1 MIKTNVLKPNTNYEL
16 NAEDINFSV
25 QLAKVGSVHF
35 LSSQVILTAA
45 EGKGLKFH
53 ECNSSGVICEGLKL
67 PDSWIIER
75 IFINTDGK
83 VEVVFKIN
91 NKL

>member
-35 LSSQVILTAA
+35 SFKSSY
-45 EGKGLKFH
+45 F
-53 ECNSSGVICEGLKL
+53 N
-67 PDSWIIER
+67 
-75 IFINTDGK
+75 
-83 VEVVFKIN
+83 
-91 NKL
+91 